1 MESIFIKQGIVI
13 RVLLEKWRNYGI
25 IDEKM
30 PDLGRNDLQR
40 NAGEKKMKKIL
51 DLITAEITQAFV
63 DCGYDAKYGKV
74 TLSNRPDLC
83 EYQCNGAMAAAK
95 EYKKAPF
102 MIADEVAAKLAETS
116 MFSMA
121 ESVKPGFLNLKLDE
135 TFLASYV
142 ADMQADEGRFGCEKA
157 ENPKTIMIDYGGPNV
172 AKPLHVG
179 HLRSAIIGESIKRIG
194 KFVGHK
200 VIGDVHLGDWGL
212 QMGLII
218 TELKLRQPELVYFDE
233 NFEGEYPKE
242 APFTISELE
251 EIYPTASKKSK
262 EDEAYKE
269 AAMQATY
276 ELQNGRK
283 GYQALLS
290 HILNVSVTDL
300 KKNYENLNVSFEL
313 WKGESDAQPY
323 IPAMVQKMKDDGF
336 AYVSDGAL
344 VVDVKEDT
352 DTKEIP
358 PCMILK
364 SDGASLYNTTDLAT
378 IVWREEDYDPD
389 EIIYVVDKR
398 QELHFVQVFRCARK
412 TGLVKPETEL
422 KFLGFGTMN
431 GKDGKPFKTRDG
443 GVMRLEYLVS
453 EIDNEMLKK
462 ITENQ
467 KSKENLGISEEEA
480 KETAKTVALAAIKYG
495 DLSNQASKD
504 YIFDID
510 RFTSFEGN
518 TGPYILYTIVRI
530 KSILHKYHDLG
541 KSAEGAVITSAHS
554 ESEKNLMLEIS
565 KFNAVIDGAFAD
577 TAPHKICSYIYDL
590 ANAFNSFY
598 HATKIMSEEDET
610 VQKSY
615 IRLLEL
621 TKSVLETSIDLLGF
635 SAPERM

>member
-1 MESIFIKQGIVI
+1 
-13 RVLLEKWRNYGI
+13 
-25 IDEKM
+25 
-30 PDLGRNDLQR
+30 
-40 NAGEKKMKKIL
+40 MKKIL
-51 DLITAEITQAFV
+51 DLITDEVTKAFT

-102 MIADEVAAKLAETS
+102 MIADEVAAKLAEAS
-116 MFSMA
+116 MFSMT

-135 TFLASYV
+135 AFLASYV
-142 ADMQADEGRFGCEKA
+142 ADMQKDEGRFGCEKA
-157 ENPKTIMIDYGGPNV
+157 KNPKTIMIDYGGPNV

-194 KFVGHK
+194 KFAGHK

-218 TELKLRQPELVYFDE
+218 TELKLRQPDLVYFDE

-565 KFNAVIDGAFAD
+565 KFNAVIDGAFVD

-598 HATKIMSEEDET
+598 HETKIMSEEDET

>member
-1 MESIFIKQGIVI
+1 
-13 RVLLEKWRNYGI
+13 
-25 IDEKM
+25 
-30 PDLGRNDLQR
+30 
-40 NAGEKKMKKIL
+40 MKKIL
-51 DLITAEITQAFV
+51 DLITDEVTKAFT

-83 EYQCNGAMAAAK
+83 ENQCNGAMAAAK

-102 MIADEVAAKLAETS
+102 MIADEVAAKLAEAS
-116 MFSMA
+116 MFSMT

-135 TFLASYV
+135 AFLASYV
-142 ADMQADEGRFGCEKA
+142 ADMQKDEGRFGCEKA

-218 TELKLRQPELVYFDE
+218 TELKLRQPDLVYFDE

-431 GKDGKPFKTRDG
+431 GKDGKPFKTREG

-598 HATKIMSEEDET
+598 HETKIMSEEDEM

-615 IRLLEL
+615 IRVLEL

>member
-1 MESIFIKQGIVI
+1 
-13 RVLLEKWRNYGI
+13 
-25 IDEKM
+25 
-30 PDLGRNDLQR
+30 
-40 NAGEKKMKKIL
+40 MKKIL
-51 DLITAEITQAFV
+51 DLITDEVTKAFTE
-63 DCGYDAKYGKV
+63 CGYDAKYAKV

-102 MIADEVAAKLAETS
+102 MIADEVVEKLAANPI
-116 MFSMA
+116 FAMA
-121 ESVKPGFLNLKLDE
+121 ESVKPGFLNLKIDE
-135 TFLASYV
+135 AYLADYV
-142 ADMQADEGRFGCEKA
+142 AKMQEDEGRFGCEKTEA
-157 ENPKTIMIDYGGPNV
+157 PKTIMIDYGGPNV

-179 HLRSAIIGESIKRIG
+179 HLRSAIIGESVKRIG
-194 KFVGHK
+194 KFMGHN

-218 TELKLRQPELVYFDE
+218 TELKQRRPELVYFDDAYT
-233 NFEGEYPKE
+233 GEYPEE

-269 AAMQATY
+269 AAMQATF
-276 ELQNGRK
+276 ELQHGKR
-283 GYQALLS
+283 GYQALLK

-300 KKNYENLNVSFEL
+300 KRNYANLNVSFEL

-323 IPAMVQKMKDDGF
+323 IPDMVQKMKDDGF
-336 AYVSDGAL
+336 AYISDGAL

-378 IVWREEDYDPD
+378 MVWRMKDYNPD

-398 QELHFVQVFRCARK
+398 QELYFTQVFRCARK
-412 TGLVKPETEL
+412 TGIVKPETEL

-431 GKDGKPFKTRDG
+431 GKDGRPFKTRDG
-443 GVMRLEYLVS
+443 GVMRLEHLIS
-453 EIDNEMLKK
+453 GINEEMLAK
-462 ITENQ
+462 IQENQ
-467 KSKENLGISEEEA
+467 KTKENLGISTEEA
-480 KETAKTVALAAIKYG
+480 ENTAKMVALAAIKYG

-530 KSILHKYHDLG
+530 KSILNKYHGLG
-541 KSAEGAVITSAHS
+541 KDDSGAVIEAAHS
-554 ESEKNLMLEIS
+554 KSEKDLMLELS
-565 KFNAVIDGAFAD
+565 KFNAVMESAFEE

-598 HATKIMSEEDET
+598 HGTKIMSEENET

-621 TKSVLETSIDLLGF
+621 TKSVLETCIDVLGF

>member
-1 MESIFIKQGIVI
+1 
-13 RVLLEKWRNYGI
+13 
-25 IDEKM
+25 
-30 PDLGRNDLQR
+30 
-40 NAGEKKMKKIL
+40 MKKIL
-51 DLITAEITQAFV
+51 DLISEEVTKVFV
-63 DCGYDAKYGKV
+63 ECGYDAKYGKV

-102 MIADEVAAKLAETS
+102 MIAEEVAEKLAENP

-121 ESVKPGFLNLKLDE
+121 ESVKPGFLNLKIEE
-135 TFLASYV
+135 TYLADYV
-142 ADMQADEGRFGCEKA
+142 AKMQEDGRRFGCEKVK
-157 ENPKTIMIDYGGPNV
+157 EPKTIMIDYGGPNV

-194 KFVGHK
+194 KFMGHNM
-200 VIGDVHLGDWGL
+200 IGDVHLGDWGL

-218 TELKLRQPELVYFDE
+218 TELRLRKPKLPYFDE
-233 NFEGEYPKE
+233 AYEGEYPAE

-269 AAMQATY
+269 AAMQATF
-276 ELQNGRK
+276 ELQHGRR

-300 KKNYENLNVSFEL
+300 KRNYENLNVSFEL

-323 IPAMVQKMKDDGF
+323 IPDMVQKMKDEGF
-336 AYVSDGAL
+336 AYISDGAL
-344 VVDVKEDT
+344 VVDVKEET

-378 IVWREEDYDPD
+378 IVWRMEDYHPD
-389 EIIYVVDKR
+389 QIIYVVDKR
-398 QELHFVQVFRCARK
+398 QELYFTQVFRCARK
-412 TGLVKPETEL
+412 TGLVAPETRL

-431 GKDGKPFKTRDG
+431 GKDGKPFKTREG
-443 GVMRLEYLVS
+443 GVMRLEHLVS
-453 EIDNEMLKK
+453 EINGEMLKK
-462 ITENQ
+462 IVENQ
-467 KSKENLGISEEEA
+467 KTKENLDISEEEA
-480 KETAKTVALAAIKYG
+480 KETAKVVALAAIKYG

-530 KSILHKYHDLG
+530 KSILNKYHGLG
-541 KSAEGAVITSAHS
+541 KSTAGSVIEAAHS
-554 ESEKNLMLEIS
+554 DSEKNLMLELS
-565 KFNAVIDGAFAD
+565 KFNAMMENAFEE
-577 TAPHKICSYIYDL
+577 TAPHKVCSYIYDL

-598 HATKIMSEEDET
+598 HGNKIMTEENEV

-621 TKSVLETSIDLLGF
+621 TKAVLETSIDVLGF